1 MPAAGFR
8 LQTLGNHLP
17 VWYET
22 VEWLAIRPSAGGKP
36 YAPRVG
42 IARREIRR
50 EPMHEPQAFL
60 SQPGVGFFAMLLI
73 GALAGWIAERV
84 TRSDHGILTN
94 IIVGIAGAFVGG
106 KLAEVAQ
113 VSVFGFFRTLFSA
126 TTGAILILWFW
137 RVLRARR

>member
-1 MPAAGFR
+1 
-8 LQTLGNHLP
+8 
-17 VWYET
+17 
-22 VEWLAIRPSAGGKP
+22 
-36 YAPRVG
+36 
-42 IARREIRR
+42 
-50 EPMHEPQAFL
+50 MHEPQAFL

-73 GALAGWIAERV
+73 GAIAGWIAERV
-84 TRSDHGILTN
+84 TKSDHGILTN